1 MMLLSGIWYSL
12 EGSPRWV
19 RLVAQ
24 VFPLT
29 HMLNAARAVM
39 IDAAGFAQV
48 APDLVYL
55 GLTALAFLAFG
66 AWSFRWRL
74 D

>member
-1 MMLLSGIWYSL
+1 
-12 EGSPRWV
+12 V
-19 RLVAQ
+19 RLLAQ

-29 HMLNAARAVM
+29 HILNAARAVM
-39 IDAAGFAQV
+39 IDWAGITQV
-48 APDLVYL
+48 APDLGYL